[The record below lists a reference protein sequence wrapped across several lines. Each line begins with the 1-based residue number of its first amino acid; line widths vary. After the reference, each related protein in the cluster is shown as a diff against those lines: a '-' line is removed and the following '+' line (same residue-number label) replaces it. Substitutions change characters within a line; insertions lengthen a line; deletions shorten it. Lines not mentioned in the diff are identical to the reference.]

1 MASVRYRF
9 LWPVVLITLCVVVLC
24 AFTVASLFYQQAGTT
39 RILREN
45 VSSRRA
51 GSDLRGCLN
60 ILVALEKHRIESV
73 AELHARALTLLA
85 EVRRF
90 ADRPEEKALSA
101 TMDAR
106 FADYL
111 RMWQALPAP
120 TDPGHEQ
127 AANAATQFLEIH
139 VLDPCREYEEF
150 NDQRIE
156 ESTLHHERV
165 LGQLAWGMAG
175 VGGLGGLAGL
185 VFGFGV
191 ARGLSRS
198 IRRLQVQIQDAA
210 GKLGDNLPEIVVTE
224 DGDFAGLY
232 EQVDRLTTRIEGVV
246 NQLRQRDREV
256 MRAEQLAAAG
266 QLAAGVAHEI
276 RNPLTSIKMLVQ
288 AAQEEDEAGGLTG
301 EDLRVIEGEVR
312 RLERSLQTFLD
323 FARPPKPQRRPVEV
337 VAIVQRVLGLVRG
350 RAEKQRVNLRVEA
363 PPGGLTLTADPDQL
377 QQVFVNLALNAL
389 DAMPAG
395 GALTFAVRRHGETAE
410 FEVADTGPG
419 VPKGIMPRLF
429 EPFVSGKE
437 TGLGLGLVISRRI
450 VEDHGGSLAAANRP
464 AGGASFF
471 LRLPAGV
478 ADADAVGR

>member
-1 MASVRYRF
+1 
-9 LWPVVLITLCVVVLC
+9 
-24 AFTVASLFYQQAGTT
+24 
-39 RILREN
+39 
-45 VSSRRA
+45 
-51 GSDLRGCLN
+51 
-60 ILVALEKHRIESV
+60 
-73 AELHARALTLLA
+73 
-85 EVRRF
+85 
-90 ADRPEEKALSA
+90 
-101 TMDAR
+101 
-106 FADYL
+106 
-111 RMWQALPAP
+111 
-120 TDPGHEQ
+120 
-127 AANAATQFLEIH
+127 
-139 VLDPCREYEEF
+139 
-150 NDQRIE
+150 
-156 ESTLHHERV
+156 
-165 LGQLAWGMAG
+165 
-175 VGGLGGLAGL
+175 
-185 VFGFGV
+185 
-191 ARGLSRS
+191 
-198 IRRLQVQIQDAA
+198 
-210 GKLGDNLPEIVVTE
+210 
-224 DGDFAGLY
+224 
-232 EQVDRLTTRIEGVV
+232 
-246 NQLRQRDREV
+246 
-256 MRAEQLAAAG
+256 
-266 QLAAGVAHEI
+266 
-276 RNPLTSIKMLVQ
+276 MLVQ

-350 RAEKQRVNLRVEA
+350 RAEKQRVNVRVEA

-395 GALTFAVRRHGETAE
+395 GALTFAVRQHGETAE

-419 VPKGIMPRLF
+419 VPKAIMPRLF